1 MHFCVVGFSFKTYK
15 ALLAHE
21 IRLEFRNRQALTSL
35 LIYSI
40 SSIYISYLSY
50 RQQLDPVTWNALFWI
65 IMLFAATNAIA
76 RSFLQESKGIQLYHF
91 TLMDPASVILAKI
104 TYNVFILCLLGIV
117 NLLFFGI
124 FFELP
129 VQELPQ
135 FIICLLL
142 GGFGLS
148 AVLTLV
154 SGIVSRAQGNAAL
167 VAILGF
173 PLLFPLLITI
183 IKVSQSA
190 IDGTGLEA
198 NQPYWVVL
206 IAVNSIIVTLSYLLF
221 PYLWRD

>member
-1 MHFCVVGFSFKTYK
+1 MGFSIRTYK
-15 ALLAHE
+15 ALLGHE
-21 IRLEFRNRQALTSL
+21 IRLEFRNKQAITSL

-50 RQQLDPVTWNALFWI
+50 RQQLDPITWNALFWI

-76 RSFLQESKGIQLYHF
+76 RSFLHESRGLQLYHY

-104 TYNVFILCLLGIV
+104 TYNVLVLCLLGFV
-117 NLLFFGI
+117 NLIFFGV

-129 VQELPQ
+129 VQDLFQ
-135 FIICLLL
+135 FLICLFL
-142 GGFGLS
+142 GSFGLS

-183 IKVSQSA
+183 IKVSQSS
-190 IDGTGLEA
+190 INGSGWEL

-221 PYLWRD
+221 PYLWRE

>member
-1 MHFCVVGFSFKTYK
+1 MGFTIKTYK

-21 IRLEFRNRQALTSL
+21 IRMEMRNKQAISSL
-35 LIYSI
+35 LVYSI
-40 SSIYISYLSY
+40 SSIYISYLTY
-50 RQQLDPVTWNALFWI
+50 RQQLDPITWNALFWI

-76 RSFLQESKGIQLYHF
+76 RSFLGESRGLQLYHY
-91 TLMDPASVILAKI
+91 TLLDPASVILSKS
-104 TYNVFILCLLGIV
+104 THNILVLCVLGAT
-117 NLLFFGI
+117 NLFFFSI

-129 VQELPQ
+129 IEETAQ
-135 FIICLLL
+135 FLL
-142 GGFGLS
+142 GLLMGSFGLS

-190 IDGTGLEA
+190 IDGTGWEA
-198 NQPYWVVL
+198 NLPYWVML
-206 IAVNSIIVTLSYLLF
+206 FAVNIIIVALSYLLF
-221 PYLWRD
+221 PYLWRE

>member
-1 MHFCVVGFSFKTYK
+1 MSFSIRTYK
-15 ALLAHE
+15 ALLDHE
-21 IRLEFRNRQALTSL
+21 IRLEFRNKQAITSL

-50 RQQLDPVTWNALFWI
+50 RQQLDPITWNALFWI

-76 RSFLQESKGIQLYHF
+76 RSFLQESRGIQLYHY
-91 TLMDPASVILAKI
+91 TLMDPASVILSKI
-104 TYNVFILCLLGIV
+104 TYNVLILCILGFV
-117 NLLFFGI
+117 NLLFFGV

-129 VQELPQ
+129 VHDLWQ
-135 FIICLLL
+135 FSICLIL
-142 GGFGLS
+142 GSFGLS

-154 SGIVSRAQGNAAL
+154 SAIVSRAQGNAAL

-183 IKVSQSA
+183 IKVSQSS
-190 IDGTGLEA
+190 IDGTGWEI

>member
-1 MHFCVVGFSFKTYK
+1 MGFSMKTYRS
-15 ALLAHE
+15 LLAHE
-21 IRLEFRNRQALTSL
+21 VRLEFRNRQAITSL

-76 RSFLQESKGIQLYHF
+76 RSFLQESRGLQLYHY
-91 TLMDPASVILAKI
+91 TLMDPASVILSKI
-104 TYNVFILCLLGIV
+104 TYNVFILCLLGLV
-117 NLLFFGI
+117 NLLFFSV

-129 VQELPQ
+129 IQELPQ
-135 FIICLLL
+135 FLICLIL
-142 GGFGLS
+142 GSFGLS